1 MEAQDHNETLRVGLA
16 TISKD
21 IKDLKQELRH
31 ELIILKDELKKE
43 MKEEM
48 TTLQQDVERRLAEN
62 MNELQTQKANLAE
75 AHERIAELEEW
86 KTDAGELMVELL
98 DQANQIQEKVTDL
111 EGRSRRNNIRIF
123 GLPEDTE
130 ESSTSKYVE
139 QLLKT
144 KLQLSEDEELHIQQA
159 HRALAPKPNA
169 NAAPR
174 SIIVNFLK
182 FETKEMILKKAW
194 KTKILM
200 GNKQIYFD
208 HDYPAEVVQKRKTY
222 NGIKKVLKE
231 NGIRFQTPLTRIRIH
246 WSSGI
251 KMYHSAREASL
262 DMKERGY
269 GVDPPGDDG
278 RPAAEGRRRAVADWQ
293 RVRGKDQG
301 REAAHRARERLQV
314 FLRKT

>member
-1 MEAQDHNETLRVGLA
+1 
-16 TISKD
+16 
-21 IKDLKQELRH
+21 
-31 ELIILKDELKKE
+31 
-43 MKEEM
+43 
-48 TTLQQDVERRLAEN
+48 
-62 MNELQTQKANLAE
+62 
-75 AHERIAELEEW
+75 
-86 KTDAGELMVELL
+86 
-98 DQANQIQEKVTDL
+98 
-111 EGRSRRNNIRIF
+111 
-123 GLPEDTE
+123 
-130 ESSTSKYVE
+130 
-139 QLLKT
+139 
-144 KLQLSEDEELHIQQA
+144 
-159 HRALAPKPNA
+159 
-169 NAAPR
+169 
-174 SIIVNFLK
+174 
-182 FETKEMILKKAW
+182 MILKKAW

-208 HDYPAEVVQKRKTY
+208 HDYPAEVVQKRKAY

-246 WSSGI
+246 WNSGI

-269 GVDPPGDDG
+269 GVDPSGDDG

>member
-1 MEAQDHNETLRVGLA
+1 MEAQDHNETLRIGLA

-98 DQANQIQEKVTDL
+98 DQANQIQEKVIDL
-111 EGRSRRNNIRIF
+111 EGRLRRNNIRIF

-144 KLQLSEDEELHIQQA
+144 KLQLSEDEELHIQHA

-174 SIIVNFLK
+174 SIIVFLSSR
-182 FETKEMILKKAW
+182 
-194 KTKILM
+194 
-200 GNKQIYFD
+200 
-208 HDYPAEVVQKRKTY
+208 QKR
-222 NGIKKVLKE
+222 
-231 NGIRFQTPLTRIRIH
+231 
-246 WSSGI
+246 
-251 KMYHSAREASL
+251 
-262 DMKERGY
+262 
-269 GVDPPGDDG
+269 
-278 RPAAEGRRRAVADWQ
+278 
-293 RVRGKDQG
+293 
-301 REAAHRARERLQV
+301 
-314 FLRKT
+314 